1 MLVAIGTYDQSKRLG
16 VANLSWP
23 LDPQYP
29 NPSGFG
35 YTVLRLPANSLIY
48 QQMIARSTE
57 LGGGSDV
64 AAMDTCCHNKAYDST
79 VDYSNVLR
87 EVSVHDTYF
96 SRRNISTTS
105 QSGTQCA
112 FLYYKVP
119 NLTTEYGHSVQYVN
133 QLYYVNNEPEM
144 TSRLR
149 GDQICGGCWNPRD
162 RLLDAAVAAFFPTP
176 NTQFWEVGIQ
186 EGINGCGIPNS
197 PWWRVRAL
205 AMAWVYLR
213 LRNII
218 LARGRGHTLLPPSAI
233 SAVIGAVSQPDP
245 FWQDFYTAV
254 KNGVSAGNGQWENG
268 IGLAE
273 IGVLHVHEYTPH
285 PSKVRALNPVPASIP
300 MHAVA
305 WSVNSIRRGAK
316 WLRNDLYGQATL
328 PVDLL
333 VSEMGVSWPERDS
346 DKSTYDPK
354 LWAGYYDNYRDGLA
368 WWNTWLCWL
377 LRRAPAECDLVPGK
391 AAYSCLHNPDAPP
404 YITSSVPTASRT
416 QIYFN
421 ADTWAIASQPN
432 MAAVRPQTLQG
443 GVMVDLFQNGV
454 GTQSYSSSFTSN
466 TPIRWPT
473 QSVSWYSTPLGVCY
487 TIWAQVGVKAVTK
500 SLSTGW
506 IESRDA
512 GTVVLEEHGAL
523 TTFQIQLPAGWSTVY
538 FPIIKS
544 VDTFPY
550 ASQITIRWIRS
561 SDGFER
567 SHGYMDLKDVPDGY
581 SYRDFAGATQWIY
594 PAMVYPVVCKK
605 ASAGPVTF
613 KLVRNIAGP
622 LLWIGPPVVLQGAC
636 SWLAGQ

>member
-1 MLVAIGTYDQSKRLG
+1 MAIGTYDQSKRLG
-16 VANLSWP
+16 VANLSYSI
-23 LDPQYP
+23 DPQYP

-48 QQMIARSTE
+48 QQMLARSTQ
-57 LGGGSDV
+57 LTGGPDTGG
-64 AAMDTCCHNKAYDST
+64 MDTCCSNNTYDLT
-79 VDYSNVLR
+79 VDYPNVLR
-87 EVSVHDTYF
+87 EVSVHDTLF
-96 SRRNISTTS
+96 SRRNIRTTS
-105 QSGTQCA
+105 QSGTQCS
-112 FLYYKVP
+112 FLYDS
-119 NLTTEYGHSVQYVN
+119 TTNQGHSIQYVN

-144 TSRLR
+144 TSKVRR
-149 GDQICGGCWNPRD
+149 DQPCSGCWNPRD
-162 RLLDAAVAAFFPTP
+162 RLLDAAVAAFFPTLD
-176 NTQFWEVGIQ
+176 TQFWEANSTLP
-186 EGINGCGIPNS
+186 NGTDQCGLETS

-213 LRNII
+213 IRNII
-218 LARGRGHTLLPPSAI
+218 LARGRGHTVIPPSAI
-233 SAVIGAVSQPDP
+233 SAVIGAVTQPDS
-245 FWQDFYTAV
+245 FWRDFYTAV

-268 IGLAE
+268 IGLAD
-273 IGVLHVHEYTPH
+273 IGVLHVHEYAPH
-285 PSKVRALNPVPASIP
+285 PNRVRALNPVPASIP

-305 WSVNSIRRGAK
+305 WSVNSIRYGAK
-316 WLRNDLYGQATL
+316 WLRSDLYGQGNL

-333 VSEMGVSWPERDS
+333 VSEMGVSWPERDPS
-346 DKSTYDPK
+346 KPIYDPK

-377 LRRAPAECDLVPGK
+377 LRRAPAECNLDPAR
-391 AAYSCLHNPDAPP
+391 AAYGCLHSPDGEP
-404 YITSSVPTASRT
+404 YITQSVPTANRT

-432 MAAVRPQTLQG
+432 TAAIRPQVLQNG
-443 GVMVDLFQNGV
+443 TMVDLLQNGV

-473 QSVSWYSTPLGVCY
+473 QSRSWYSTPLGVCY
-487 TIWAQVGVKAVTK
+487 TVWAQVGTKAVTK

-512 GTVVLEEHGAL
+512 GTVVLEENGAL

-544 VDTFPY
+544 TDAFPY
-550 ASQITIRWIRS
+550 ASQITIRWVRS

-581 SYRDFAGATQWIY
+581 AYSDFASAPQSIY

-605 ASAGPVTF
+605 TSAGPVTF
-613 KLVRNIAGP
+613 KLVRNITGP